1 VIEDLGH
8 GIHRWELR
16 HPEWHPGEFGAK
28 VGAYLVHEGKDTV
41 LIDPLLD
48 DDVMDALDD
57 LVQGEVVIAITIPYH
72 VRSCVEALER
82 WGGTLIG
89 HPDIAKRLPEG
100 TAVHGDEDLPLG
112 LTMHKLSRG
121 KERPLELPSTKALA
135 FGDRIVG
142 AEGGLRYW
150 MNDPITDKRRAWFR
164 KTGAPGL
171 RHLLDVDFEHA
182 LVTHGDPV
190 MKSGKA
196 ALEDA
201 LSGDPWYHRGS

>member
-1 VIEDLGH
+1 MIEHLGH

-28 VGAYLVHEGKDTV
+28 VGAYLVHEGENTV

-48 DDVMDALDD
+48 DDVIHALDD

-82 WGGTLIG
+82 WGGTLVG
-89 HPDIAKRLPEG
+89 HPDIAKRLPDG
-100 TAVHGDEDLPLG
+100 TKVHGDEDLPLG

-142 AEGGLRYW
+142 VDGGLRYW
-150 MNDPITDKRRAWFR
+150 MSDPITDQRRTWFR
-164 KTGAPGL
+164 KTGAPAL
-171 RHLLDVDFEHA
+171 QPLLDIDFDHA
-182 LVTHGDPV
+182 LVTHGAPV

-196 ALEDA
+196 ALGNA